1 MAAAE
6 KPLHYLTIDEASK
19 LIQKRA
25 LSPVD
30 LTKAVLDRIAAV
42 DGKLNAYLN
51 LMSDRALS
59 EARAAESEI
68 QKGDYKGALHG
79 IPVAVKDQLD
89 LKGAPALI
97 RGNKAQAPR
106 DAAAVER
113 LRKAGAVVLG
123 KLTMSSLPG
132 DIPAPKNPWDT
143 SRITGGSSTG
153 PGAAVAAGLCLG
165 ALGEDTAG
173 SIRNPA
179 SLCGLV
185 GFKPT
190 YGLVSRRGLAP
201 LCWSLDHCGPMTWT
215 VEDNAH
221 MLQAIAGYD
230 AEDPTSVEGPVP
242 NYTAALKTD
251 VKGLKIGVPR
261 DYIEECSART
271 DGEVLTLV
279 DQAIEELKTLGA
291 RVEDVKLPAL
301 QLATFTDAMI
311 YYNEQF
317 SAVRRNLKEIIKNG
331 APATRARMY
340 VGLLTSAGDYVQA
353 QRLRSRLRRECQ
365 EVFSRVDVLALPC
378 QLKPAPTFAESGP
391 LDTLWKHLEP
401 EYQAPFN
408 LVGLPALSLPC
419 GFARGN
425 LPVALQLVGKPF
437 DEATVLGAAYAYQQK
452 LKWYEKRPGI

>member
-1 MAAAE
+1 MPSE

-25 LSPVD
+25 LSPLE
-30 LTKAVLDRIAAV
+30 LTKAVLDRITAV
-42 DGKLNAYLN
+42 DGRLKSYLN
-51 LMSDRALS
+51 FMPDRAIT
-59 EARAAESEI
+59 EAGEAEGEI
-68 QKGDYKGALHG
+68 QKGNYKGPLHG
-79 IPVAVKDQLD
+79 IPLAVKDQLD

-97 RGNKAQAPR
+97 RGQSAKSPR

-113 LRKAGAVVLG
+113 LRRAGAVILG

-132 DIPAPKNPWDT
+132 DIPAPRNPWDT

-179 SLCGLV
+179 SLCSLV
-185 GFKPT
+185 GFKAT

-201 LCWSLDHCGPMTWT
+201 LSWSLDHCGPMTWT

-221 MLQAIAGYD
+221 MLQAIAGFD
-230 AEDPTSVEGPVP
+230 AEDPTSVEGPIP

-251 VKGLKIGVPR
+251 AKGLKIGVPR
-261 DYIEECSART
+261 DYIDACRVRT
-271 DGEVLTLV
+271 DSEVLTLV
-279 DQAIEELKTLGA
+279 DKAIEQLKSLGA
-291 RVEDVKLPAL
+291 RVEDVNIPAL
-301 QLATFTDAMI
+301 ALATFTDAMI

-340 VGLLTSAGDYVQA
+340 VGLLTSAGDYIQA
-353 QRLRSRLRRECQ
+353 QRLRSRLRREC
-365 EVFSRVDVLALPC
+365 EDVFARVDVLALPC
-378 QLKPAPTFAESGP
+378 QMKPAPTFDESGP
-391 LDTLWKHLEP
+391 LDTLWKHLES

-419 GFARGN
+419 GFSHN

-437 DEATVLGAAYAYQQK
+437 DEATVLGAAYAYQEQM
-452 LKWYEKRPGI
+452 KWYEKRPPM

>member
-1 MAAAE
+1 MAVNE

-25 LSPVD
+25 LSPLE

-42 DGKLNAYLN
+42 DGKLKSYLN
-51 LMSDRALS
+51 FMPDRAIS
-59 EARAAESEI
+59 EAGEAEGEI
-68 QKGDYKGALHG
+68 HKGNYKGPLHG
-79 IPVAVKDQLD
+79 MPLAVKDQLD
-89 LKGAPALI
+89 LKDAPALI
-97 RGNKAQAPR
+97 RGHNAKSPR

-113 LRKAGAVVLG
+113 LRKAGAVILG

-132 DIPAPKNPWDT
+132 DIPAPRNPWDT
-143 SRITGGSSTG
+143 TRITGGSSTG

-179 SLCGLV
+179 SLCSLV
-185 GFKPT
+185 GFKAT

-201 LCWSLDHCGPMTWT
+201 LSWSLDHCGPMTWT

-221 MLQAIAGYD
+221 MLQAIAGFD
-230 AEDPTSVEGPVP
+230 AEDPTSVEGPIP

-251 VKGLKIGVPR
+251 AKGLKIGVPR
-261 DYIEECSART
+261 DYIDACRVRT
-271 DGEVLTLV
+271 DSEVLTLV
-279 DQAIEELKTLGA
+279 DKAIEQLKSLGA
-291 RVEDVKLPAL
+291 RVEDVKIPAL
-301 QLATFTDAMI
+301 ALATFTDAMI
-311 YYNEQF
+311 YYNEQL

-340 VGLLTSAGDYVQA
+340 VGLLTSAGDYIQA
-353 QRLRSRLRRECQ
+353 QRLRSRLRREC
-365 EVFSRVDVLALPC
+365 EDVFARVDVLALPC
-378 QLKPAPTFAESGP
+378 QMKPAPTFDESGP
-391 LDTLWKHLEP
+391 LDTLWKHLES

-419 GFARGN
+419 GFSHN
-425 LPVALQLVGKPF
+425 LPVALQLVGRPF
-437 DEATVLGAAYAYQQK
+437 DEATVLGAAYAYQQQM
-452 LKWYEKRPGI
+452 KWYEKRPPM

>member
-1 MAAAE
+1 MAASE
-6 KPLHYLTIDEASK
+6 KPLHYLTIDEAGK

-25 LSPVD
+25 LSPVE
-30 LTKAVLDRIAAV
+30 LTKGILERISAV
-42 DGKLNAYLN
+42 DGKLKAYLN
-51 LMSDRALS
+51 LMPERAVA
-59 EARAAESEI
+59 EAREAESEI
-68 QKGDYKGALHG
+68 QKGHYKGPLHG
-79 IPVAVKDQLD
+79 IPLAVKDQLD
-89 LKGAPALI
+89 LKDAPALI
-97 RGNKAQAPR
+97 RGQNAKSPR

-113 LRKAGAVVLG
+113 LRKAGAVILG

-132 DIPAPKNPWDT
+132 DVPAPRNPWDT

-179 SLCGLV
+179 SLCSLV
-185 GFKPT
+185 GLKAT

-201 LCWSLDHCGPMTWT
+201 LSWSLDHCGPMTWT

-221 MLQAIAGYD
+221 MLQAIAGFD
-230 AEDPTSVEGPVP
+230 AEDPTSVEGHVA
-242 NYTAALKTD
+242 NYTAALRND
-251 VKGLKIGVPR
+251 AKGLKIGVPR
-261 DYIEECSART
+261 DYIDECRVRT
-271 DGEVLTLV
+271 DSDVLSLV
-279 DQAIEELKTLGA
+279 DKAIEQLKSLGA
-291 RVEDVKLPAL
+291 TVEDVKIPAL
-301 QLATFTDAMI
+301 ALATFTDAMI

-317 SAVRRNLKEIIKNG
+317 SAVRRNLKDIIKNG

-353 QRLRSRLRRECQ
+353 QRLRSRLRREC
-365 EVFSRVDVLALPC
+365 EDVFARVDVLGLPC
-378 QLKPAPTFAESGP
+378 QMKTAPTFDESGP

-419 GFARGN
+419 GFSHD

-437 DEATVLGAAYAYQQK
+437 DEATVLSAAYAYQQQMR
-452 LKWYEKRPGI
+452 WYEKRPPM

>member
-1 MAAAE
+1 MTASE
-6 KPLHYLTIDEASK
+6 KPLHYLTIDEAAK

-25 LSPVD
+25 LSPVE
-30 LTKAVLDRIAAV
+30 LTKAILERISAV
-42 DGKLNAYLN
+42 DGKLKAYLN
-51 LMSDRALS
+51 LMADRALS
-59 EARAAESEI
+59 EAREAEGEI
-68 QKGDYKGALHG
+68 QKGNYKGPLHG
-79 IPVAVKDQLD
+79 IPLAVKDQLD

-97 RGNKAQAPR
+97 RGQNAKSPR

-113 LRKAGAVVLG
+113 LRKAGAVILG

-132 DIPAPKNPWDT
+132 DVPAPRNPWDT

-179 SLCGLV
+179 SLCSLV
-185 GFKPT
+185 GLKAT

-201 LCWSLDHCGPMTWT
+201 LSWSLDHCGPMTWT

-221 MLQAIAGYD
+221 MLQAIAGFD
-230 AEDPTSVEGPVP
+230 AEDPTSVEGHVA

-261 DYIEECSART
+261 DYIDECRVRT
-271 DGEVLTLV
+271 DSDVLSLV
-279 DQAIEELKTLGA
+279 DKAIEQLKSLGA
-291 RVEDVKLPAL
+291 RVEDVKIPAL
-301 QLATFTDAMI
+301 ALATFTDAMI

-317 SAVRRNLKEIIKNG
+317 SAVRRNLKDIIKNG

-353 QRLRSRLRRECQ
+353 QRLRSRLRRECE
-365 EVFSRVDVLALPC
+365 EVFARVDVLALPC
-378 QLKPAPTFAESGP
+378 QMKTAPTFDESGA

-419 GFARGN
+419 GFSRN
-425 LPVALQLVGKPF
+425 LPVALQLVGRPF
-437 DEATVLGAAYAYQQK
+437 DEATVLGAAYAYQQQMR
-452 LKWYEKRPGI
+452 WYEKRPPM

>member
-1 MAAAE
+1 MAANQ
-6 KPLHYLTIDEASK
+6 KPLHYLTIDEAAK

-25 LSPVD
+25 LSPVE
-30 LTKAVLDRIAAV
+30 LTRAILDRIAAV
-42 DGKLNAYLN
+42 DGELKAYLN
-51 LMSDRALS
+51 LMPERALS

-68 QKGDYKGALHG
+68 QKGDYKGPLHG

-97 RGNKAQAPR
+97 RGNKAEAPR

-113 LRKAGAVVLG
+113 LRRAGAVILG

-132 DIPAPKNPWDT
+132 DVPAPRNPWDT

-185 GFKPT
+185 GLKAT

-201 LCWSLDHCGPMTWT
+201 LSWSLDHCGPMTWT

-230 AEDPTSVEGPVP
+230 AEDPTAVEGPAP
-242 NYTAALKTD
+242 NYAAALKTD
-251 VKGLKIGVPR
+251 VKGLRIGVPR
-261 DYIEECSART
+261 KYIEECRVRT
-271 DGEVLTLV
+271 DSEVLTLV
-279 DQAIEELKTLGA
+279 DKAIEQLQSLGA
-291 RVEDVKLPAL
+291 RVEEVELPAL
-301 QLATFTDAMI
+301 GLATFADAMI

-317 SAVRRNLKEIIKNG
+317 SAIRHKLKDTIKNG

-340 VGLLTSAGDYVQA
+340 VGLLTSAGDYIQA
-353 QRLRSRLRRECQ
+353 QRLRSRLRRECDA
-365 EVFSRVDVLALPC
+365 VFARVDLLALPC
-378 QLKPAPTFAESGP
+378 QLKPAPTFDESGP

-408 LVGLPALSLPC
+408 LVGLPAISVPC
-419 GFARGN
+419 GFSREK
-425 LPVALQLVGKPF
+425 LPVALQLVGKAF
-437 DEATVLGAAYAYQQK
+437 DEPAVLRAAYAYQQQAK
-452 LKWYEKRPGI
+452 LYERRPPI

>member
-1 MAAAE
+1 MAATE
-6 KPLHYLTIDEASK
+6 KPLYYLTIDEAAK
-19 LIQKRA
+19 LLQKRS
-25 LSPVD
+25 LSPVE
-30 LTKAVLDRIAAV
+30 LTKAVLDRVAAV

-51 LMSDRALS
+51 FMPDRAMS
-59 EARAAESEI
+59 EARDAESEI
-68 QKGDYKGALHG
+68 QKGNYKGPLHG
-79 IPVAVKDQLD
+79 IPLAVKDQLD

-97 RGNKAQAPR
+97 RGKSAKSPR

-113 LRKAGAVVLG
+113 LRKAGAVMLG

-132 DIPAPKNPWDT
+132 DVPAPKNPWDT

-185 GFKPT
+185 GLKGT

-201 LCWSLDHCGPMTWT
+201 LSWSLDHCGPMTWT

-221 MLQAIAGYD
+221 MLQAIAGFD
-230 AEDPTSVEGPVP
+230 SEDPTSVAGGAVP

-251 VKGLKIGVPR
+251 AKGLKIGVPR
-261 DYIEECSART
+261 DYIEECRVRT
-271 DGEVLTLV
+271 DNDVLAHV
-279 DQAIEELKTLGA
+279 DKAIDELKALGA

-317 SAVRRNLKEIIKNG
+317 SAVRRNLKDIIKNG

-353 QRLRSRLRRECQ
+353 QRLRSRLRREC
-365 EVFSRVDVLALPC
+365 EDVFSRIDVLALPC
-378 QLKPAPTFAESGP
+378 QMKTAPTFDESGP

-419 GFARGN
+419 GFSKN
-425 LPVALQLVGKPF
+425 LPVALQLVGRPF

-452 LKWYEKRPGI
+452 MKWYEKRP